1 MNENNWDGY
10 WKVRAD
16 WLITLLPQVVHG
28 QIHNADYE
36 YINSLLQK
44 SYYQSRNAIDTSTN
58 LEEALRSFCWILKR
72 IRTDNPNDDKN
83 LLANFEKQF
92 LRLLHKYNINSEKDI
107 IHHLKSNLTIIGE
120 LLILLYQFEFL
131 RFQKSKIYYE
141 YTEHFLS
148 KMQLLY
154 IETQNLLHL
163 EDSPNE
169 KLTLEIKYFKQVI
182 SELYLIQQQ
191 DYQERI
197 FQLEDYRHKLDEL
210 DSIHNILPTLEEKL
224 SKAEKLLQKTDTRV
238 DELNNLK
245 NDFNIIVLKS
255 GFDNIKK
262 IKIGEKRQLK
272 NIIIGLSVLIL
283 VIPIIP
289 TLWLIP
295 LATNSYL
302 SNEINGLMPY
312 VVKFAIE
319 IFLIYLFRLNYL
331 EYKSVLAQIL
341 QIDLRISLC
350 QFINNYLEQTQDL
363 SDKHALIMFEKLIF
377 SNLQPDSG
385 NIPSTFDGLDQLTN
399 LFKSIREKS

>member
-16 WLITLLPQVVHG
+16 WLIPLLPQVVHG

-36 YINSLLQK
+36 YINSLLQE

-58 LEEALRSFCWILKR
+58 FEEALRSFCWILKR
-72 IRTDNPNDDKN
+72 IRTDIPNDDKY

-154 IETQNLLHL
+154 IETQNLIHL
-163 EDSPNE
+163 GDSPNE

-191 DYQERI
+191 YYQERI

-224 SKAEKLLQKTDTRV
+224 SKAENCFKKQTH
-238 DELNNLK
+238 
-245 NDFNIIVLKS
+245 VLM
-255 GFDNIKK
+255 N
-262 IKIGEKRQLK
+262 
-272 NIIIGLSVLIL
+272 
-283 VIPIIP
+283 
-289 TLWLIP
+289 
-295 LATNSYL
+295 
-302 SNEINGLMPY
+302 
-312 VVKFAIE
+312 
-319 IFLIYLFRLNYL
+319 
-331 EYKSVLAQIL
+331 
-341 QIDLRISLC
+341 
-350 QFINNYLEQTQDL
+350 
-363 SDKHALIMFEKLIF
+363 
-377 SNLQPDSG
+377 
-385 NIPSTFDGLDQLTN
+385 
-399 LFKSIREKS
+399 